1 MAAAEGLR
9 LLLAGDVMLGR
20 GVDQVLPHPGDP
32 RLFEDHARS
41 AEDYVRLAERAS
53 GAIARPLAF
62 DAPWGA
68 APAALAR
75 HPVDLRLVNLETAVT
90 RRGRPAPKGINYRM
104 TPENL
109 AALAAFDV
117 DAVSLANNHV
127 LDWGEAGLL
136 DTLDALAG
144 AGIAVAGAGRGRAE
158 AEAPAVLA
166 RPDGGRLLVFA
177 AALPSSGVP
186 SSWAA
191 GRDRPGVAW
200 LEDLAPATLDAFAR
214 RVAAARRADD
224 TVVASL
230 HWGPNWGYEVTAEER
245 AFAHGL
251 IERAVVDLVHGHSSH
266 HPRAVELHRG
276 KPILYGAG
284 DLLNDY
290 EGIAGA
296 EAYRGDLVL
305 LYRVT
310 LADAGH
316 RCTAVDL
323 LPFRVRRFT
332 LTRPDEADLV
342 WLERRLNREC
352 GRFGG
357 RVVRGGDDRFELRWG

>member
-1 MAAAEGLR
+1 MVTADGLR
-9 LLLAGDVMLGR
+9 LALAGDVMLGR
-20 GVDQVLPHPGDP
+20 GVDRVLPHPGDP
-32 RLFEDHARS
+32 ALFEDHARS
-41 AEDYVRLAERAS
+41 AEDYVRLAERAN

-68 APAALAR
+68 ALPALAR
-75 HPVDLRLVNLETAVT
+75 RRVDLRLVNLETAVT

-109 AALAAFDV
+109 PALAAGGV
-117 DAVSLANNHV
+117 DAVGLANNHV
-127 LDWGEAGLL
+127 LDWGEQGLL

-144 AGIAVAGAGRGRAE
+144 AGIACAGAGRSRAE

-186 SSWAA
+186 RSWAA
-191 GRDRPGVAW
+191 RRDRPGVAW
-200 LEDLAPATLDAFAR
+200 LEDLAPASLDAFAAR
-214 RVAAARRADD
+214 IAAARRADD

-230 HWGPNWGYEVTAEER
+230 HWGPNWGYDVTAGER
-245 AFAHGL
+245 AFARGL
-251 IERAVVDLVHGHSSH
+251 IDLAGVDVVHGHSSH
-266 HPRAVELHRG
+266 HPRAVEIHRG

-305 LYRVT
+305 IYVVT
-310 LADAGH
+310 LAGAGH
-316 RCTAVDL
+316 PCAAFDL
-323 LPFRVRRFT
+323 LPFRLRRFT
-332 LTRPDEADLV
+332 LTHPDEADLV
-342 WLERRLNREC
+342 WLERRLNREYA
-352 GRFGG
+352 RFGG
-357 RVVRGGDDRFELRWG
+357 GVVRRGDDGFELRWS